1 MERLEWQFSGWLI
14 VFFITF
20 LVSCIIWITI
30 GVILYIFDK
39 ILRKERTLSQKG
51 NFLNKI
57 ARLPRQ
63 GIRVTT
69 EEELQGSDGYWG
81 N

>member
-1 MERLEWQFSGWLI
+1 MSGWLI
-14 VFFITF
+14 VFIITF
-20 LVSCIIWITI
+20 LVSCIIWIFI
-30 GVILYIFDK
+30 GAILYIFDK
-39 ILRKERTLSQKG
+39 ILRKERTLSQEG
-51 NFLNKI
+51 NLLNKI

-69 EEELQGSDGYWG
+69 KEESRGSDGYWG